1 MRVIFTKY
9 LSTTTTQPQRVK
21 AYDSD
26 GNSYIMGGLS
36 CLKMPDD
43 VSVHA
48 LAVRKFCQKMGWL
61 KHPIRFQPGCIKGG
75 EYAFVEVKEDKII
88 EIGD

>member
-9 LSTTTTQPQRVK
+9 LSTTATRPQRVK
-21 AYDSD
+21 AYDSE

-36 CLKMPDD
+36 CEKMPGD
-43 VSVHA
+43 VSIHA
-48 LAVRKFCQKMGWL
+48 LAVRGFCQKMGWL
-61 KHPIRFQPGCIKGG
+61 KHPIRFQPGRIKNS
-75 EYAFVEVKEDKII
+75 EYVFVEVKEDKVI